1 MKDRKMLKKHL
12 EKSRFSIATI
22 INTIKLEREREKERE
37 SERDWMSKEAKLE
50 RNVSIN
56 PRSIMLGRGGKN
68 LERPPSFPPLKTISD
83 LGTQIGSEHNCQPA
97 LYMKTYYPAA

>member
-1 MKDRKMLKKHL
+1 
-12 EKSRFSIATI
+12 
-22 INTIKLEREREKERE
+22 
-37 SERDWMSKEAKLE
+37 MSKEAKLE

-97 LYMKTYYPAA
+97 LYMKTYYPRLEPIPVVAFPTSPFLSPSVPPRRAIGQPQLFY